1 MDESLRRELGA
12 HLRAARASIAPQD
25 VGLGAGGRRR
35 SPGLRREEVATL
47 AGVSVAW
54 YTWLEQGRVSTSRQ
68 VVDAVCRAL
77 RMDPVAHRHALALA
91 GFLPPPPRAGQWAAA
106 VPGPDTLALVDSWHA
121 TPALVL
127 DERFDVLA
135 ANAAHRRL
143 WGPLEEAPA
152 EERNLLLHLAAGPP
166 GRHRITA
173 GPADGNGPGGQA
185 LLRGLYEQFR
195 AATAHVPDDPRSA
208 EIVRRLHALRPDAAH
223 WWQCRAVA
231 DFRPSTV
238 EVMDTGRPDRVLRL
252 TFSLLRPAADTGVL
266 LLTQHPAD
274 ATGAALLARLAACA
288 DRADAASTHL

>member
-12 HLRAARASIAPQD
+12 HLRAARALIAPQD

-91 GFLPPPPRAGQWAAA
+91 GFLPPPPRAGQWAPA
-106 VPGPDTLALVDSWHA
+106 VPGPDTLALVDSWHG

-143 WGPLEEAPA
+143 WGSPDDTPPED
-152 EERNLLLHLAAGPP
+152 RNLLLHLAAGPA
-166 GRHRITA
+166 GRHRISA
-173 GPADGNGPGGQA
+173 GPADGSAPGGQA

-195 AATAHVPDDPRSA
+195 AATAHVPDDARSA
-208 EIVRRLHALRPDAAH
+208 EIVRRLHVLRPDAAH

-231 DFRPSTV
+231 DFRPATV
-238 EVMDTGRPDRVLRL
+238 EVVDARAPARVLRL
-252 TFSLLRPAADTGVL
+252 TFSLLRPAADSGVL

-274 ATGAALLARLAACA
+274 SPGAALLAAALAP
-288 DRADAASTHL
+288 